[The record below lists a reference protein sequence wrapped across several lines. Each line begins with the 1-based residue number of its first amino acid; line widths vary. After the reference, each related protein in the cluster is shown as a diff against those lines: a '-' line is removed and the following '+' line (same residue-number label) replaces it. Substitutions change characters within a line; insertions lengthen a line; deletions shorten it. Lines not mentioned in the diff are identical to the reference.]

1 MLWRY
6 FFLLAVGSFVVYR
19 LSLAVQIGQAK
30 RAGDTAR
37 EQRLRRLAF
46 GLLHW
51 VIGGMAVLVV
61 LFTVL
66 VMVNQR

>member
-19 LSLAVQIGQAK
+19 LTLAVRIAQAR
-30 RAGDTAR
+30 RAGDTRR

-46 GLLHW
+46 GLMHW
-51 VIGGMAVLVV
+51 VIGGMALVAV

-66 VMVNQR
+66 VWVSGH

>member
-19 LSLAVQIGQAK
+19 LTLAVQIGQAK

-37 EQRLRRLAF
+37 VQRLRRLAF
-46 GLLHW
+46 GLMHW
-51 VIGGMAVLVV
+51 VIGGMAIVAV

-66 VMVNQR
+66 VMVNDR

>member
-19 LSLAVQIGQAK
+19 LTLAVQISQAR

-46 GLLHW
+46 GLMHW
-51 VIGGMAVLVV
+51 VISGMAIIAV

-66 VMVNQR
+66 VMVNER